1 MRRHRG
7 QSPRGRLDYGPALA
21 EAIEQ
26 MRVRG
31 ATKKALQIGRSRL
44 LLAGALFLF
53 GFTILAVRLVEVAVL
68 KPDYEPRAAAY
79 SSDHYVSTRADIVDR
94 NGHLLATN
102 LPMASLYADPA
113 RVLNVEEAVQK
124 LVTVLPE
131 LDPDVLRHR
140 LASERRFIWIKRH
153 LTPKQK
159 YEVNR
164 LGLPGLAFLDGE
176 RRVYPHGALLAH
188 LIGYTGVD
196 NLGLAGIERGLDARL
211 TPTGPSAPEALAL
224 SIDLGVQHV
233 VHEELRRT
241 MAEFNALG
249 GAGLV
254 LDVGTG
260 EILALVSLPD
270 FDPNLPGIPEGE
282 ARFNRTTLGIY
293 EMGSTFKAF
302 TAAMALDSGAAGLT
316 DGYDASQ
323 PIAISRFRITDFHP
337 QNRWL
342 SVPEI
347 ILYSSN
353 IGAAKMALD
362 VGAERQ
368 QDYLH
373 RFGLLTPAVIELPE
387 VGAPMAPATWR
398 DVNTMTIGFGH
409 GIAVS
414 PLQLASGIAALVNG
428 GIMRPATLLKRD
440 GDEPVGGT
448 RVIRAQVSDHM
459 RALLRLVVQGGTGK
473 NAEAPGYLVGGKT
486 GTAEKA
492 ALGGYDRKALLSTF
506 VGAFPMT
513 EPRYVVLVSVDEPHG
528 NASTFGYAT
537 AGWTAAP
544 TVSRIISRIAPLL
557 RIAPVERPGA
567 PESENFIVVFEEGRI
582 KLAAF

>member
-1 MRRHRG
+1 MRRRRG
-7 QSPRGRLDYGPALA
+7 PGPRGRFDYGPVLA

-26 MRVRG
+26 MRIRG
-31 ATKKALQIGRSRL
+31 ATKKALQTGRSRL
-44 LLAGALFLF
+44 LLAGVLFLF
-53 GFTILAVRLVEVAVL
+53 GFAILAVRLFEVAVL
-68 KPDYEPRAAAY
+68 KPDYEPRAASY
-79 SSDHYVSTRADIVDR
+79 SSDRYASTRADIVDR

-102 LPMASLYADPA
+102 LPTASLYADPT
-113 RVLNVEEAVQK
+113 RILDVEEAVQK

-131 LDPDVLRHR
+131 LDPGMLRHR

-164 LGLPGLAFLDGE
+164 LGLPGLAFLDSE

-188 LIGYTGVD
+188 LIGYTSID
-196 NLGLAGIERGLDARL
+196 NQGLAGLERSLDARL
-211 TPTGPSAPEALAL
+211 TSTALGAPEALAL
-224 SIDLGVQHV
+224 SIELGVQHV
-233 VHEELRRT
+233 VHEELART
-241 MAEFNALG
+241 TAEFNALG
-249 GAGLV
+249 AAGLV
-254 LDVGTG
+254 LDVDTG

-270 FDPNLPGIPEGE
+270 FDPNLPGIPEGK
-282 ARFNRTTLGIY
+282 ARFNRATLGIY

-302 TAAMALDSGAAGLT
+302 TVAMALDSGVVGLT

-323 PIAISRFRITDFHP
+323 PIAISRYRITDFHP

-368 QDYLH
+368 QDYLR
-373 RFGLLTPAVIELPE
+373 RFGLLTPAAIELSE

-398 DVNTMTIGFGH
+398 DINTMTIGFGH

-428 GIMRPATLLKRD
+428 GIVRPATLLKRD
-440 GDEPVGGT
+440 NDEPVEGT

-486 GTAEKA
+486 GTAEKV
-492 ALGGYDRKALLSTF
+492 T
-506 VGAFPMT
+506 
-513 EPRYVVLVSVDEPHG
+513 
-528 NASTFGYAT
+528 
-537 AGWTAAP
+537 
-544 TVSRIISRIAPLL
+544 
-557 RIAPVERPGA
+557 
-567 PESENFIVVFEEGRI
+567 
-582 KLAAF
+582 